1 VEVPLSGIV
10 RVGFVDELLVM
21 LSWPVIEPVAVGLN
35 NTLAVPVCPGLRV
48 MGRLTGD
55 SEKAL
60 PVTVMEFT
68 VTGEVPLE
76 VNVKICA
83 TGVFSSTLPNEIL
96 VAFTVSMAVPAFSFR
111 EMVRE
116 VLPVVAVS
124 VTDCAV
130 VTEATVAVKAAPV
143 AVAGTMTEL
152 GTVTELLLLA
162 RATLTPPPGAVPDN
176 VTVQESDSVPEMEV
190 LEQERPL
197 TVGVAELPVP
207 LRLTVA
213 VVADVATFNCP
224 VTELAVVGLN

>member
-1 VEVPLSGIV
+1 
-10 RVGFVDELLVM
+10 
-21 LSWPVIEPVAVGLN
+21 
-35 NTLAVPVCPGLRV
+35 
-48 MGRLTGD
+48 
-55 SEKAL
+55 
-60 PVTVMEFT
+60 
-68 VTGEVPLE
+68 
-76 VNVKICA
+76 
-83 TGVFSSTLPNEIL
+83 
-96 VAFTVSMAVPAFSFR
+96 
-111 EMVRE
+111 
-116 VLPVVAVS
+116 
-124 VTDCAV
+124 
-130 VTEATVAVKAAPV
+130 
-143 AVAGTMTEL
+143 MTEL